1 MRLNVPIG
9 LLAGLVALTPVAA
22 RAQQSAPAGAASPG
36 GRRAVA
42 VSAPAVDP
50 AAAEQDALQ
59 AAEDLAVTR
68 VIAGLRLTAA
78 QMRTLLPVLE
88 GAQAKLKQQE
98 HEAGQALAP
107 FQPRLAETRRALIA
121 GKDASTRAEG
131 QIAEQIRVNG
141 DKRRQL
147 RSDLVSSVRRQLSNL
162 LASEQQPLLASTAR
176 SMEMQQR
183 TTRLRIAA
191 ADVGPAQGS
200 RGNSGGGPIGW
211 VARQLDQARGA
222 AASNYDQ
229 ERIQIAMRLANPD
242 RGRGNR
248 GQTSLSSTDPSPQQL
263 APYLAL
269 MDRLRQMPD
278 AQYQQQRADLALQ
291 ALAQGGGT
299 SPADAEAQ
307 ISDLIDRYFLSP
319 RMVSTLQERLS
330 GRGVNRGERER

>member
-1 MRLNVPIG
+1 MRLNVTIG
-9 LLAGLVALTPVAA
+9 LLAGLVALMPVAV
-22 RAQQSAPAGAASPG
+22 RAQQSGPAGVADPGGGRTAPAASAA
-36 GRRAVA
+36 AA
-42 VSAPAVDP
+42 DP
-50 AAAEQDALQ
+50 AAAAQEALQ

-68 VIAGLRLTAA
+68 VIVGLRLTMS

-88 GAQAKLKQQE
+88 GAQSKLKQQDE
-98 HEAGQALAP
+98 EARRALAP
-107 FQPRLAETRRALIA
+107 LQPRLEETRRALIA

-131 QIAEQIRVNG
+131 RVAEQIRVNAE
-141 DKRRQL
+141 KRRQL
-147 RSDLVSSVRRQLSNL
+147 RSDLVSSVRRQLSTL
-162 LASEQQPLLASTAR
+162 LTAAQQPLLASTAR

-183 TTRLRIAA
+183 TARFQAVAT
-191 ADVGPAQGS
+191 D
-200 RGNSGGGPIGW
+200 RGRGGGPIGW

-248 GQTSLSSTDPSPQQL
+248 GQTGLSPTDPSPQQL

-291 ALAQGGGT
+291 ALAQGGGA
-299 SPADAEAQ
+299 SPADTEAQ

-330 GRGVNRGERER
+330 GRGVNRVERER

>member
-1 MRLNVPIG
+1 MRFFVPRG
-9 LLAGLVALTPVAA
+9 LLAGLLVLTPVAA
-22 RAQQSAPAGAASPG
+22 PAQQAAQVPAPSAAA
-36 GRRAVA
+36 ATIDA
-42 VSAPAVDP
+42 

-98 HEAGQALAP
+98 KEAGQALAP
-107 FQPRLAETRRALIA
+107 LQPRLAETRRALIA

-131 QIAEQIRVNG
+131 QIAEQIRVNA

-147 RSDLVSSVRRQLSNL
+147 RSDLVSSVRRQLSTL

-183 TTRLRIAA
+183 TARFRIAA
-191 ADVGPAQGS
+191 ADG
-200 RGNSGGGPIGW
+200 RRGGGPVGW

-248 GQTSLSSTDPSPQQL
+248 GQTSLSPTDPSPQQL

-291 ALAQGGGT
+291 ALAQGGGAA
-299 SPADAEAQ
+299 PADTEAQ

>member
-9 LLAGLVALTPVAA
+9 LLSGLVALTPVAA
-22 RAQQSAPAGAASPG
+22 RAQQSVPAAAASPG
-36 GRRAVA
+36 GGRSVA

-50 AAAEQDALQ
+50 AAAAQDALL

-98 HEAGQALAP
+98 KEAGQALVL

-131 QIAEQIRVNG
+131 QIAEQIRVNAN
-141 DKRRQL
+141 KRRQL
-147 RSDLVSSVRRQLSNL
+147 RSDLVSSVRRQLSTL
-162 LASEQQPLLASTAR
+162 LASEPQPLLASTAR

-191 ADVGPAQGS
+191 ADA
-200 RGNSGGGPIGW
+200 RRGGGPIGW

-248 GQTSLSSTDPSPQQL
+248 GQTGVSPTDPGAQQQL

-269 MDRLRQMPD
+269 IDRLRQMPD

-291 ALAQGGGT
+291 ALAQGSGV
-299 SPADAEAQ
+299 SPADTEAQ

-330 GRGVNRGERER
+330 GRGVNRVERER